1 MKDWVLVALLILLAA
16 MAFGLFG
23 FFGLQTF
30 IWDRDYDHAL
40 SKYKEAYA
48 HRDDSERSNTPSF
61 YDEYDA
67 AERKLENT
75 RIDDPERLQKF
86 KDLHAC
92 GLSLKGYRNLKANG
106 FRTDPF
112 DKAAAACAESAP

>member
-1 MKDWVLVALLILLAA
+1 LKDWILVALLILLAA
-16 MAFGLFG
+16 MALGLFG

-30 IWDRDYDHAL
+30 IWDRAYDQAL

-48 HRDDSERSNTPSF
+48 HRDMLGSSNALSS
-61 YDEYDA
+61 YDA
-67 AERKLENT
+67 AERQLENT

-92 GLSLKGYRNLKANG
+92 GLSLKGYRNLKVNG
-106 FRTDPF
+106 FGAASF
-112 DKAAAACAESAP
+112 EKAAAACAQ

>member
-1 MKDWVLVALLILLAA
+1 MAL
-16 MAFGLFG
+16 GLFG

-30 IWDRDYDHAL
+30 IWDRAYDQAL

-48 HRDDSERSNTPSF
+48 HRDDAGSRNSLSF
-61 YDEYDA
+61 YEQYDA
-67 AERKLENT
+67 AEKQLENA

-92 GLSLKGYRNLKANG
+92 GLSLKGYRNLKVNG
-106 FRTDPF
+106 FGAASF
-112 DKAAAACAESAP
+112 EKAAAACAQ